1 MIAPAAR
8 AALREALGDAVRF
21 GVPLRRFTSLRVGG
35 PADAVVTPADR
46 GELSRALVACAA
58 HAIPHCVLGGG
69 FNTIAR
75 EGGVDG
81 VVLVMR
87 KLRGLAL
94 RDDGT
99 IRAEAGVSHNTL
111 TKLCIA
117 NGRSGLEFGAG
128 IPGTIG
134 GWVAMNAGIGEREVK
149 DAIVAL
155 EVMRPDG
162 TLVETIERDRL
173 DFRYRGLHGLAKG
186 AVVVAAIFATTAS
199 TPEAVRAEVDR
210 LLARRHATQPLDAP
224 SCGSVF
230 KNPPGDFAGRLVE
243 EVGLKGA
250 TAGGAQISTVHANFI
265 VNRGDASADDVLAL
279 VERARRS
286 VREAFGVEL
295 ETEVEILGRADAP
308 RGARGASGAGAHD
321 ERGAGGTR

>member
-134 GWVAMNAGIGEREVK
+134 GWVAMNHAVGTPMIS
-149 DAIVAL
+149 
-155 EVMRPDG
+155 VMKVVIIDNDS
-162 TLVETIERDRL
+162 DRQKI
-173 DFRYRGLHGLAKG
+173 DRC
-186 AVVVAAIFATTAS
+186 AS
-199 TPEAVRAEVDR
+199 AHISVSSKISRCSRTD
-210 LLARRHATQPLDAP
+210 TQP
-224 SCGSVF
+224 SVE
-230 KNPPGDFAGRLVE
+230 NSHLTLP
-243 EVGLKGA
+243 
-250 TAGGAQISTVHANFI
+250 
-265 VNRGDASADDVLAL
+265 
-279 VERARRS
+279 
-286 VREAFGVEL
+286 
-295 ETEVEILGRADAP
+295 
-308 RGARGASGAGAHD
+308 
-321 ERGAGGTR
+321 